1 MSSVQMKFI
10 LVHSFSIENFP
21 VEGSCSKASIALQLV
36 FSKTIYTFFFPF
48 ESRGQGVRI
57 K

>member
-36 FSKTIYTFFFPF
+36 FSKTIYTFFLPF